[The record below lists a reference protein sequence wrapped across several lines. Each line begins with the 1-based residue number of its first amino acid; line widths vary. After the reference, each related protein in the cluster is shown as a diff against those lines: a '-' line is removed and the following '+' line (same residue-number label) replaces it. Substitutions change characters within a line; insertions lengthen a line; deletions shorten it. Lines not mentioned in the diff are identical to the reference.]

1 MPSGLPFL
9 RQRSRHRP
17 IPILAYHALNFT
29 DKDYASNDHVALEK
43 DLELIR
49 RLGFKVARLAD
60 IAKLTWIRAPS
71 PLDLDPWVGL
81 SFDDGT
87 DFDYLDIE
95 AHSYLGHVKSFYTIL
110 KESGAGGGRGWP
122 QPTGTAFVIASPE
135 ARAVLDKTC
144 IADMNQMRD
153 VWWAEAARS
162 GVLEIANHSWDHVH
176 PSLTTVAQ
184 RNQEKGTFK
193 GIDNL
198 VDADAQIV
206 RAGAYIQR
214 LTDGLA
220 APLFAYPYGEANDY
234 LIHDYFPNNTER
246 HGMLA
251 AFSTSGECVTR
262 NSNRWNIPR
271 FVCGLHWKS
280 PEELEMILRDVLR
293 GA

>member
-9 RQRSRHRP
+9 RRRSRHRP
-17 IPILAYHALNFT
+17 IPILAYHALNLT
-29 DKDYASNDHVALEK
+29 DKDYASNDHVALQK

-49 RLGFKVARLAD
+49 RLGFKVARLTD

-71 PLDLDPWVGL
+71 PLDLDPCVGL

-110 KESGAGGGRGWP
+110 KESGAGGGHGWP
-122 QPTGTAFVIASPE
+122 QPKGTAFVIASPE

-144 IADMNQMRD
+144 ISGLNQMRD

-162 GVLEIANHSWDHVH
+162 GILEIGNHSWDHAH
-176 PSLTTVAQ
+176 PSLTTIAQ

-206 RAGAYIQR
+206 RAGAYIKW
-214 LTDGLA
+214 LTDGHA
-220 APLFAYPYGEANDY
+220 APLFAYPYGEATDY

-271 FVCGLHWKS
+271 FVCGLHWKT
-280 PEELEMILRDVLR
+280 PEGLEMILRDVLR

>member
-1 MPSGLPFL
+1 MRWL
-9 RQRSRHRP
+9 RVSTTARTSTISTSR
-17 IPILAYHALNFT
+17 
-29 DKDYASNDHVALEK
+29 
-43 DLELIR
+43 
-49 RLGFKVARLAD
+49 
-60 IAKLTWIRAPS
+60 
-71 PLDLDPWVGL
+71 
-81 SFDDGT
+81 
-87 DFDYLDIE
+87 

-122 QPTGTAFVIASPE
+122 QPKATAFVIASPE

-144 IADMNQMRD
+144 ISGLNQMRD
-153 VWWAEAARS
+153 VWWAEAARN
-162 GVLEIANHSWDHVH
+162 GILEIGNHSWDHAH
-176 PSLTTVAQ
+176 PSLTTIAQ

-206 RAGAYIQR
+206 RAGAYIKR

-220 APLFAYPYGEANDY
+220 APLFAYPYGGANDY

-251 AFSTSGECVTR
+251 AFSTKWRVCPR

-280 PEELEMILRDVLR
+280 PEGLEMIPARWCHCAAHR
-293 GA
+293 RCSGAAMRMQYDCVALWHGQFRLT